1 MEDIMYQIKGKID
14 STNAPKFE
22 NEIMEAKPNEI
33 DASGLEYISSAGLRV
48 LLKLTKAVGDVTLS
62 NVNSEVYEILD
73 VTGFTS
79 ILNVN
84 KKMREVSIEG
94 CELIGEG
101 ANGKVYRLTKDEMIK
116 VFRPDVSLEVIEQER
131 ESSRKAFLFGVPC
144 AISYDTVRCG
154 DSYGPVYETLNA
166 ATLTERIRENP
177 DKLDDYAK
185 QSAALLKQ
193 LHTTEIPEGQLPDA
207 TNLLHT
213 TLDKIAEDF
222 TSEEMKKLRDLYNS
236 IPRQN
241 YFIHND
247 YHVKNIMESDG
258 ELMLIDLGDA
268 GAGNPLIDLI
278 HCCMCYR
285 FMGIGA
291 RERADDEVSFIGI
304 TYGEMKRYW
313 KVFLREYCGSEKEA
327 EQLDKKLEPYALM
340 MYYTVAMAHPRL
352 PKEYHP
358 LYADFVRE
366 KVLSRYDEI
375 IGCFAEN

>member
-1 MEDIMYQIKGKID
+1 MYHIKGKID
-14 STNAPKFE
+14 STNAPEFE
-22 NEIMEAKPNEI
+22 KEIMTALPIEI
-33 DASGLEYISSAGLRV
+33 DAADLEYISSAGLRV
-48 LLKLTKAVGDVTLS
+48 LLKLTKTVGDVTLY
-62 NVNSEVYEILD
+62 NVSSEVYEILD

-79 ILNVN
+79 ILNV
-84 KKMREVSIEG
+84 KKALREVSVEG

-116 VFRPDVSLEVIEQER
+116 VFRPGTSLDVIEQER

-144 AISYDTVRCG
+144 AISFDTVRCG
-154 DSYGPVYETLNA
+154 DSYGTVYETLNA

-177 DKLDDYAK
+177 GKLDDYAK
-185 QSAALLKQ
+185 RSAALLKK
-193 LHTTEIPEGQLPDA
+193 LHQTEIPEGQLPGA
-207 TNLLHT
+207 THKIYD
-213 TLDKIAEDF
+213 TLDTVSENF
-222 TSEEMKKLRDLYNS
+222 TPEEIKKLRALYDS
-236 IPRQN
+236 IPRQS

-247 YHVKNIMESDG
+247 YHVKNIMEADG

-285 FMGIGA
+285 FMGAGA
-291 RERADDEVSFIGI
+291 GKHTDDEVSFIGI

-313 KVFLREYCGSEKEA
+313 KVFLTEYCGGEKEA
-327 EQLDKKLEPYALM
+327 EQLDELLEPYALM

-358 LYADFVRE
+358 LYANSVRE

-375 IGCFAEN
+375 LGCFA

>member
-1 MEDIMYQIKGKID
+1 MYQIKGKID
-14 STNAPKFE
+14 STNAPEFE
-22 NEIMEAKPNEI
+22 KEIMAALPTEI
-33 DASGLEYISSAGLRV
+33 DASELVYISSAGLRV
-48 LLKLTKAVGDVTLS
+48 LLKLTKTVGEVTLN
-62 NVNSEVYEILD
+62 NVSSDVYEILD

-79 ILNVN
+79 ILNV
-84 KKMREVSIEG
+84 KKALREVSVEG

-116 VFRPDVSLEVIEQER
+116 VFRPGISLDVIEQER

-154 DSYGPVYETLNA
+154 DSYGTVYETLNA

-177 DKLDDYAK
+177 DQLDDYARR
-185 QSAALLKQ
+185 SASLLKK
-193 LHTTEIPEGQLPDA
+193 LHQTEIPEGQLPDA
-207 TNLLHT
+207 THKIYD
-213 TLDKIAEDF
+213 TLDAVSEDF
-222 TSEEMKKLRDLYNS
+222 TPEEMKKLRALYDS
-236 IPRQN
+236 IPRQS

-247 YHVKNIMESDG
+247 YHVKNIMEADG

-285 FMGIGA
+285 FMGVGA
-291 RERADDEVSFIGI
+291 RERADDEISFIGI

-313 KVFLREYCGSEKEA
+313 KVFLTEYCGGEKEA
-327 EQLDKKLEPYALM
+327 EQLDKLLEPYAMM
-340 MYYTVAMAHPRL
+340 MYFTVAMAHPRL

-358 LYADFVRE
+358 HYANSVRE

-375 IGCFAEN
+375 IGCFA

>member
-1 MEDIMYQIKGKID
+1 MYQIKGKIN
-14 STNAPKFE
+14 SNNAAAFE
-22 NEIMEAKPNEI
+22 KEIMAVQPTEI
-33 DASGLEYISSAGLRV
+33 DAAKLEYISSAGLRV
-48 LLKLTKAVGDVTLS
+48 LLKLAKAVGDVTIN
-62 NVNSEVYEILD
+62 NVNSGVYEIFD

-79 ILNVN
+79 ILNV
-84 KKMREVSIEG
+84 KKALREVSVDG

-116 VFRPDVSLEVIEQER
+116 VFRPGISLDVIEQER

-154 DSYGPVYETLNA
+154 DSYGTVYETLNA

-177 DKLDDYAK
+177 DKLEDYAR

-207 TNLLHT
+207 TRKLYD
-213 TLDKIAEDF
+213 TLDTVSEDF
-222 TSEEMKKLRDLYNS
+222 TPEEMEKLRALYDS
-236 IPRQN
+236 IPRQSF
-241 YFIHND
+241 FIHND
-247 YHVKNIMESDG
+247 YHVKNIMEANG

-285 FMGIGA
+285 FMGVGA
-291 RERADDEVSFIGI
+291 KERKDDEVSFIGI

-313 KVFLREYCGSEKEA
+313 KVFLAEYCGGEKEA
-327 EQLDKKLEPYALM
+327 EQLDKLLEPYALM

-358 LYADFVRE
+358 LYANFVRE
-366 KVLSRYDEI
+366 KVLSRYDES